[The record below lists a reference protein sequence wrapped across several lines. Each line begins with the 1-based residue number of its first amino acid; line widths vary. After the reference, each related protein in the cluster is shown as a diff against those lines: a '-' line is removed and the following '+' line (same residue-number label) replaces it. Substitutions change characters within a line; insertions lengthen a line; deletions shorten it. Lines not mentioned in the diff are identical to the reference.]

1 MKQKYRQKSL
11 DELLAKLRNKN
22 YDEREYTLFQL
33 ALILDRSNKIKNKD
47 SFPEYYIE
55 NLPRELLRMRLTFSE
70 QDELAK
76 HLLRLILS
84 GGDSRSTAIWTL
96 GKVKGD
102 IGLPML
108 LDLLQ
113 ALGDRLDNEA
123 AHQLCHALNHWLES
137 DIGFAELA
145 RTRVDMH
152 RVLRVLEKWR
162 SSGDQHLGKLSG
174 LAGDLLEKR
183 RDESRL

>member
-1 MKQKYRQKSL
+1 MKQRYRQKSL

-22 YDEREYTLFQL
+22 YDEREYALFQL
-33 ALILDRSNKIKNKD
+33 ALILDRSNKLQNKD
-47 SFPEYYIE
+47 SFPDYYIE
-55 NLPRELLRMRLTFSE
+55 NLPRELLRLRLTFLE
-70 QDELAK
+70 QGELAK
-76 HLLRLILS
+76 HLFRLILS

-113 ALGDRLDNEA
+113 ALGDRLDSEA
-123 AHQLCHALNHWLES
+123 AHQLCHALNHWLQS
-137 DIGFAELA
+137 DIGFDKLA
-145 RTRVDMH
+145 CTRVDMH

-183 RDESRL
+183 CDESLI

>member
-22 YDEREYTLFQL
+22 YDEREYALFQL
-33 ALILDRSNKIKNKD
+33 ALILDRSNNLQGKD
-47 SFPEYYIE
+47 SFPDYYIE
-55 NLPRELLRMRLTFSE
+55 NLPRELLSLRLTFSE

-84 GGDSRSTAIWTL
+84 GEDSRSTAIWTL

-113 ALGDRLDNEA
+113 ALGDLVDNAA

-137 DIGFAELA
+137 DIGFNKLA
-145 RTRVDMH
+145 CTRVEMH
-152 RVLRVLEKWR
+152 HVLRVLKKWR
-162 SSGDQHLGKLSG
+162 SGTDQRVRKLSG
-174 LAGDLLEKR
+174 LASDLLVQR
-183 RDESRL
+183 CDESLI